1 MQSDLSLQTQSTP
14 TINSSLAEKL
24 VTNSQFSMIVIDAQ
38 GIIREWNPAAERLLG
53 YARDQA
59 FGRKIFE
66 LLVSKEDP
74 ENLKE
79 RLLKRLAPSEHGQ
92 SEQAIRIATHANGKS
107 IEIEYSSVP
116 FVFEGENLLLLWLRD
131 LNETSHLKKRLN
143 QTQQHL
149 SAVFNNTFQFTGLLS
164 PDGTFLEINRSA
176 LKFLGIT
183 RETVIGM
190 PFWKGPWWNGNPT
203 SEQWAYKAV
212 QIDTADEFRRNELEV
227 HGFYDSSR
235 IMDCMVSA
243 VYNEDRQLTLWVVE
257 GHDITER
264 KQAQHALHK
273 SEVHQRMVL
282 ESLAEGVVVQD
293 SDGRVLSANPSAE
306 QLLGVSLEEMRGK
319 RIDELPW
326 RAIQADGM
334 PFSVDALPWVRAWRT
349 GQTQTTVIMGVQ
361 RPNAALVWISGST
374 RLLTNDGESQPY
386 AVVSSFFDITDRKEL
401 EEKLEILAHHDTL
414 TTLPNR
420 LLFRKKLELALESA
434 EHHGRLVAVAFIDLD
449 RFKGIN
455 DTLGHGVGDALLLK
469 VANRLLASVR
479 NGDTVA
485 RMGGDE
491 FTLILDDIGS
501 LDDVNKV
508 ASKVLQALAPTFQ
521 IQGHELNITG
531 SIGVAVYPGDGTNV
545 ETLLKHADTA
555 MYRAKDSGK
564 NTFRLFAPR
573 MGDFASDRLHF
584 EAQLRRA
591 LERHEFQVHYQPQYH
606 LNNQHQTI
614 TGIEALLRW
623 HHPQQGMIPPH
634 RFIPV
639 LEDTDLIA
647 PIGAWVLR
655 EACLNAVRISKRTKR
670 PFSVAVNV
678 SAAQFPRSDFT
689 QLVAEALETSGLNPQ
704 QLELELTE
712 SLVMQ
717 DVDAAAARMQKL
729 RDLGVKLAIDDFG
742 TGYSS
747 LSHLRR
753 LPFDILKIDRSFIA
767 ELEQDGALVKSIIE
781 LGRNLGLEV
790 VAEGIETENQA
801 ALLRELN
808 CERAQGFLW
817 SPAVPFPEL
826 VKLID
831 FDQTMAHSVS
841 RD

>member
-14 TINSSLAEKL
+14 IINSSLAENL
-24 VTNSQFSMIVIDAQ
+24 VTNSQFSMIVIDAE
-38 GIIREWNPAAERLLG
+38 GVIREWNPAAERLLG
-53 YARDQA
+53 YARAEA

-79 RLLKRLAPSEHGQ
+79 RLTKRLALSEHGQ
-92 SEQAIRIATHANGKS
+92 TEQAIRIATHANGKP

-143 QTQQHL
+143 QTQLHL
-149 SAVFNNTFQFTGLLS
+149 SAVFNNTFQFTALLS

-183 RETVIGM
+183 REMVIGT
-190 PFWKGPWWNGNPT
+190 PFWKGPWWNSDPA

-212 QIDTADEFRRNELEV
+212 QIDTADEFRRDELEV

-235 IMDCMVSA
+235 SMDCMVSP

-264 KQAQHALHK
+264 KQATQALHE
-273 SEVHQRMVL
+273 SEVHHRAVL

-293 SDGRVLSANPSAE
+293 AEGRVISANPSAE
-306 QLLGVSLEEMRGK
+306 RLLGVDLAHMRGK
-319 RIDELPW
+319 RVDELPW
-326 RAIQADGM
+326 RAIQADGT
-334 PFSVDALPWVRAWRT
+334 PFPMDALPWALAWRT
-349 GQTQTTVIMGVQ
+349 GQTQTTVLMGVQ
-361 RPNAALVWISGST
+361 RSDAPLVWISGST
-374 RLLTNDGESQPY
+374 RLLTFEGETQPY
-386 AVVSSFFDITDRKEL
+386 AVVSSFFDITERKQL

-420 LLFRKKLELALESA
+420 LLFRQKLELALENA
-434 EHHGRLVAVAFIDLD
+434 ELHGRLVAVAFVDLD
-449 RFKGIN
+449 RFKAIN
-455 DTLGHGVGDALLLK
+455 DTLGHGVGDSLLVK
-469 VANRLLASVR
+469 VASRLLASVR
-479 NGDTVA
+479 PGDMVA

-501 LDDVNKV
+501 LEDVNKV
-508 ASKVLQALAPTFQ
+508 ARKVLRALIPTFN
-521 IQGHELNITG
+521 IQEHELNVTG
-531 SIGVAVYPGDGTNV
+531 SIGVAVYPSDGTNV

-584 EAQLRRA
+584 EAQLRHA
-591 LERHEFQVHYQPQYH
+591 LEHHEFQVHYQPQYH
-606 LNNQHQTI
+606 FSKTADQHQI

-623 HHPQQGMIPPH
+623 QHPQLGDIPPE
-634 RFIPV
+634 RFVPV

-647 PIGAWVLR
+647 PVGAWVLR
-655 EACLNAVRISKRTKR
+655 EACLNAVRISKSINRQI
-670 PFSVAVNV
+670 SVAVNV

-689 QLVAEALETSGLNPQ
+689 MLVAEALENSGLDPQ

-712 SLVMQ
+712 SLIMQ
-717 DVDAAAARMQKL
+717 DIEGAAERMRKL

-753 LPFDILKIDRSFIA
+753 LPFDILKIDKSFIA
-767 ELEQDGALVKSIIE
+767 DLEQDHALVKSIIE

-790 VAEGIETENQA
+790 VAEGVETQKQA
-801 ALLRELN
+801 ELLKKLN

-817 SPAVPFPEL
+817 SKAVPFHEL
-826 VKLID
+826 VKLTNTDLAIELL
-831 FDQTMAHSVS
+831 
-841 RD
+841 